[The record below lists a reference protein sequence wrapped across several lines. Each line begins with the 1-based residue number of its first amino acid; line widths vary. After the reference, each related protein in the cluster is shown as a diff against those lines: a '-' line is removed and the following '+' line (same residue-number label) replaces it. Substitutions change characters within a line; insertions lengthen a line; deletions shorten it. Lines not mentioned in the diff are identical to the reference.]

1 MWYMKF
7 KSLEVI
13 EMFSGALNKKKVS
26 VRRHKYAGDSVAPA
40 LAEAAAYPPAVNRP
54 LSPSSDLFVS
64 EGSEAKRVLICILSH
79 DRWCGR

>member
-40 LAEAAAYPPAVNRP
+40 LAEA
-54 LSPSSDLFVS
+54 
-64 EGSEAKRVLICILSH
+64 
-79 DRWCGR
+79 GRIRQP